1 MAENKL
7 VGSLILRTI
16 DIDPTRNRTTAN
28 LDQAYNNDYGITDA
42 NGCYVIWKNVNI
54 RTCIGELYNK
64 YDKYNLKMTSIQV
77 RHNGTTSAT
86 EDAHI
91 VVYMS
96 GLPFS
101 NYNTSLGPNNG
112 AALGCVNFNT
122 GGLSGNTTSFT
133 SGLVSFDKPLQDI
146 LNISILL
153 KNSST
158 NISNGYSEASANV
171 LGHYSIICDIYGIE

>member
-16 DIDPTRNRTTAN
+16 DIDPTRVRPVPAS
-28 LDQAYNNDYGITDA
+28 QSFSNDYGICNA
-42 NGCYVIWKNVNI
+42 NGCFVLWKNVNI
-54 RTCIGELYNK
+54 RTCLGELYNK
-64 YDKYNLKMTSIQV
+64 YDKYNLKMTSFQV
-77 RHNGTTSAT
+77 RLNAGTTPD
-86 EDAHI
+86 EQFVLYI
-91 VVYMS
+91 S

-158 NISNGYSEASANV
+158 IITNGYTETTASV

>member
-16 DIDPTRNRTTAN
+16 DIEPTRVRPVPAS
-28 LDQAYNNDYGITDA
+28 QSFSNDYGICNA
-42 NGCYVIWKNVNI
+42 NGCFVLWKNDNI
-54 RTCIGELYNK
+54 RTCLGELYNK
-64 YDKYNLKMTSIQV
+64 YDKYNLQMTSFQV
-77 RHNGTTSAT
+77 RQNTTTGPTVDS
-86 EDAHI
+86 HF

-122 GGLSGNTTSFT
+122 TGTTGTTTFFT

-146 LNISILL
+146 LNISIL
-153 KNSST
+153 
-158 NISNGYSEASANV
+158 
-171 LGHYSIICDIYGIE
+171 

>member
-1 MAENKL
+1 M
-7 VGSLILRTI
+7 S
-16 DIDPTRNRTTAN
+16 
-28 LDQAYNNDYGITDA
+28 NDYGICDA
-42 NGCYVIWKNVNI
+42 NGCYVLWKNVNI
-54 RTCIGELYNK
+54 RTCLGELYNK
-64 YDKYNLKMTSIQV
+64 YDKYNLKMTSFQV
-77 RHNGTTSAT
+77 RLNSGTTPD
-86 EDAHI
+86 EQFVLYI
-91 VVYMS
+91 S

-112 AALGCVNFNT
+112 AALGCVNFIT
-122 GGLSGNTTSFT
+122 ASSAGTTTSFT

-158 NISNGYSEASANV
+158 IITNGYTETTASV

>member
-7 VGSLILRTI
+7 VGSLILITI
-16 DIDPTRNRTTAN
+16 DIDPTRNRPTPN
-28 LDQAYNNDYGITDA
+28 LNKEYSNDYGITDA
-42 NGCYVIWKNVNI
+42 NGCLVIWKNVNI
-54 RTCIGELYNK
+54 RTCLGELYNK
-64 YDKYNLKMTSIQV
+64 YDKYNLKMTSFQV
-77 RHNGTTSAT
+77 RLNSGTTPD
-86 EDAHI
+86 EQF
-91 VVYMS
+91 VLYMS

-122 GGLSGNTTSFT
+122 DGAFVTTTSFS

-158 NISNGYSEASANV
+158 NILNGYSETTPNV

>member
-16 DIDPTRNRTTAN
+16 DIDPTATRLSVAGIGI
-28 LDQAYNNDYGITDA
+28 NNNYGITDA
-42 NGCYVIWKNVNI
+42 NGCYVLWKNVNI
-54 RTCIGELYNK
+54 RTCLGELYNK
-64 YDKYNLKMTSIQV
+64 YDKYNLKMTSLQV
-77 RHNGTTSAT
+77 RQNASTGPTGN
-86 EDAHI
+86 AHF

-122 GGLSGNTTSFT
+122 DGAYGTTTSFT

-153 KNSST
+153 KNYST
-158 NISNGYSEASANV
+158 ISLNGYTETTASV

>member
-16 DIDPTRNRTTAN
+16 DIDPTRVRPVATN
-28 LDQAYNNDYGITDA
+28 QSISNDYGICDA
-42 NGCYVIWKNVNI
+42 NGCLVIWKNVNI
-54 RTCIGELYNK
+54 RTCLGELYNK

-77 RHNGTTSAT
+77 RNNGSTGPTA
-86 EDAHI
+86 DCHF

-122 GGLSGNTTSFT
+122 TGTTGTTTAFT

-158 NISNGYSEASANV
+158 NISNGYTEPSLNLV
-171 LGHYSIICDIYGIE
+171 GHYSIICDIYGIE

>member
-16 DIDPTRNRTTAN
+16 DIDPTRDRPVATN
-28 LDQAYNNDYGITDA
+28 QSISNDYGICDA

-54 RTCIGELYNK
+54 RTCLGELYKK
-64 YDKYNLKMTSIQV
+64 YDKYNLKMTSIQI
-77 RHNGTTSAT
+77 RHNALNSQIL
-86 EDAHI
+86 DSHF

-101 NYNTSLGPNNG
+101 NYKTNLGPNNG
-112 AALGCVNFNT
+112 AALGCVNFNS
-122 GGLSGNTTSFT
+122 GSLVGNTTSFT

-158 NISNGYSEASANV
+158 NISNGITEASINV

>member
-16 DIDPTRNRTTAN
+16 DIDPTRNRPTAAIN
-28 LDQAYNNDYGITDA
+28 QAYDNDYGITNA

-54 RTCIGELYNK
+54 RTCLGELYNK
-64 YDKYNLKMTSIQV
+64 YDKYNLKMTSFQV
-77 RHNGTTSAT
+77 RVNSGTTPD
-86 EDAHI
+86 EQF
-91 VVYMS
+91 VLYMS

-122 GGLSGNTTSFT
+122 TGTVGTTTSFT

-158 NISNGYSEASANV
+158 IITNGYTETTASV

>member
-16 DIDPTRNRTTAN
+16 DIDPTRVRPVTINTSIS
-28 LDQAYNNDYGITDA
+28 NDYGICDA
-42 NGCYVIWKNVNI
+42 NGCYVLWKNVNI
-54 RTCIGELYNK
+54 RTCLGELYDK

-77 RHNGTTSAT
+77 RQNGTAGTT
-86 EDAHI
+86 TDCHFM
-91 VVYMS
+91 VYMS

-122 GGLSGNTTSFT
+122 GGTAGTTTSFT

-158 NISNGYSEASANV
+158 NISNGYSEATPNV

>member
-16 DIDPTRNRTTAN
+16 DIEPTRVRPVPAN
-28 LDQAYNNDYGITDA
+28 QSLSNDYGICDA
-42 NGCYVIWKNVNI
+42 NGCYVLWKNVNI
-54 RTCIGELYNK
+54 RTCLGELYNK
-64 YDKYNLKMTSIQV
+64 YDKYNLKMTSFQV
-77 RHNGTTSAT
+77 RLNANTGGGTD
-86 EDAHI
+86 EQFVLYI
-91 VVYMS
+91 S

-122 GGLSGNTTSFT
+122 ANSVGTTTSFT

-158 NISNGYSEASANV
+158 NILNGYTEPTTNV

>member
-16 DIDPTRNRTTAN
+16 DIDPTRVRPVPAS
-28 LDQAYNNDYGITDA
+28 QSFSNDYGICNA
-42 NGCYVIWKNVNI
+42 NGCFVLWKNVNI
-54 RTCIGELYNK
+54 RTCLGELYNK
-64 YDKYNLKMTSIQV
+64 YDKYNLKMTSFQV
-77 RHNGTTSAT
+77 RLNSGTTPD
-86 EDAHI
+86 EQFVLYI
-91 VVYMS
+91 S

-112 AALGCVNFNT
+112 AAVGCVNLVTANSAGT
-122 GGLSGNTTSFT
+122 TTSFT

-158 NISNGYSEASANV
+158 NILNGYTETTTNV